1 MERNKKLLILL
12 ISITLYVFFSSD
24 LDEQINSYKE
34 EIKFLNMKIQ
44 KEESIKAKKNA
55 ILQKIDNV
63 IKVAENNEKFL
74 FKGENNSQ
82 IQSEIQTFLKNIA
95 QKADANF
102 LGASWDEPLIY
113 DTYIE
118 LPVSASVKSS
128 PPIIA
133 TFFYKIYTGDKL
145 INLKNLE
152 IGKTRPLSLLFSFKA
167 SGYRIKGKEEE
178 KKNE

>member
-1 MERNKKLLILL
+1 MEKNKSLLVLL

-24 LDEQINSYKE
+24 LDEKINSYKE

-44 KEESIKAKKNA
+44 KEESIKAKKDL
-55 ILQKIDNV
+55 ILKKIDIV
-63 IKVAENNEKFL
+63 LKIAENNEKYL
-74 FKGENNSQ
+74 YKGENNSQ

-95 QKADANF
+95 QEVDANF

-113 DTYIE
+113 DTYME

-128 PPIIA
+128 PPIVA

-152 IGKTRPLSLLFSFKA
+152 IGRSRPLSLLLSFKA
-167 SGYRIKGKEEE
+167 SGYKIKTKEEE
-178 KKNE
+178 KKE